1 MHVRIALSM
10 QFCTIF
16 YFRRKKPP
24 EAGGWRV
31 HAKMSCNAM
40 QMSIEWRMDK
50 IQDAIQSLRRTLS
63 QSEIARRTGIAQHK
77 ISRWE
82 AGGIPAGASDAL
94 KLIKL
99 AAEIDAPTP
108 ARGEAQEAALICR
121 VAGVN
126 PMASEGERK

>member
-1 MHVRIALSM
+1 M
-10 QFCTIF
+10 QFCIVF
-16 YFRRKKPP
+16 CFVRKNPP
-24 EAGGWRV
+24 EGGGWRV

-40 QMSIEWRMDK
+40 QMCIEWRMEK

-82 AGGIPAGASDAL
+82 SGDIPAGASDAL

-99 AAEIDAPTP
+99 AKEV
-108 ARGEAQEAALICR
+108 EAATT
-121 VAGVN
+121 AKD
-126 PMASEGERK
+126 AA

>member
-1 MHVRIALSM
+1 M
-10 QFCTIF
+10 
-16 YFRRKKPP
+16 
-24 EAGGWRV
+24 
-31 HAKMSCNAM
+31 HAKMPCNAM
-40 QMSIEWRMDK
+40 QMCIEWHMDK
-50 IQDAIQSLRRTLS
+50 IQDAIQLLRRTLS

-82 AGGIPAGASDAL
+82 SGDIPAGASDAL

-99 AAEIDAPTP
+99 AAEIDAPT
-108 ARGEAQEAALICR
+108 AHGEAHEATLIRR